1 MQKLVLVDGSSLLS
15 TNFFATAPMSYMKAK
30 TEEELEKGRKQLMQI
45 NGLYTNGVYGMMKEL
60 MKIIRE
66 QRPTHL
72 CVAWDLNRNTFRRK
86 IYPDYKANR
95 GETKPELKSQFHLAQ
110 EILEK
115 IGIKQYVLDGFEAD
129 DIIGTLSSRFGEQI
143 PTFILTKDQD
153 ALQLVNEY
161 VRLWYKTSKPEK
173 AKEMYQEFGLDPKEF
188 DIPDGV
194 FEFTPLYV
202 QEVYGLT
209 PIQIIDKKA
218 LEGDTSDNI
227 PGVKGVG
234 EASVIPLLQEFG
246 TVEGV
251 YDFIETND
259 DATIKDMIKSLGI
272 KRSPVSYLTKVSE
285 KVLVEGKEVS
295 KELVG
300 KESAEI
306 SKLLATIKLDIESL
320 MDLDLNEMALN
331 VNEVAKREQF
341 ERLAFKS
348 LLDTEVETVKEKIA

>member
-30 TEEELEKGRKQLMQI
+30 TEEEMEKGRKQLMQI
-45 NGLYTNGVYGMMKEL
+45 NGIYTNGVFGMMKEL

-72 CVAWDLNRNTFRRK
+72 CVAWDLNRNTFRRQ
-86 IYPDYKANR
+86 IYADYKANR
-95 GETKPELKSQFHLAQ
+95 GETKPELKSQFPLAQ
-110 EILEK
+110 EVLGK
-115 IGIKQYVLDGFEAD
+115 LGITQFVFDGYEAD
-129 DIIGTLSSRFGEQI
+129 DIIGTLSKRFGETI
-143 PTFILTKDQD
+143 PTFIITKDQD
-153 ALQLVNEY
+153 ALQLVNEH
-161 VRLWYKTSKPEK
+161 VRLWYKTSRPEK
-173 AKEMYQEFGLDPKEF
+173 AKEMYQEFGIDPKEF

-202 QEVYGLT
+202 KEVYGLT

-234 EASVIPLLQEFG
+234 EASAVPLLQEFG

-251 YDFIETND
+251 YDFIESSD
-259 DATIKDMIKSLGI
+259 EATIKEMLKSLGI
-272 KRSPVSYLTKVSE
+272 KRSPVSYLTKKAEKILVDGKLVSN
-285 KVLVEGKEVS
+285 
-295 KELVG
+295 ELVG
-300 KESAEI
+300 KEAAEV
-306 SKLLATIKLDIESL
+306 SKKLATIKLDMDCLENIE
-320 MDLDLNEMALN
+320 LDTLLLN
-331 VNEVAKREQF
+331 VNQVAKREEF

-348 LLDTEVETVKEKIA
+348 LLDEPVTNNQKTA